1 MKQYLQQKLQQ
12 RLSPQLVQYMRLLEL
27 PLIEMEERVKHEL
40 EENPALEEG
49 KDLADADPEG
59 VDGEEEFPKE
69 QESIDENTDLSL
81 GDYRTEDDI
90 PDYKLQEFN
99 SRPEQKEDIPFS
111 VDESLGELLLEQL
124 GLVSLDEEDM
134 LIAKQLIGY
143 IDDDGYMR
151 SDFQR
156 IADDLLFQEG
166 KDVSE
171 EQLLSVLSVIQSF
184 DPPGVGARSLQE
196 CLTIQL
202 KKRTPST
209 TTALAIELMEHHFEA
224 YTRRNFS
231 KIMEQMSIDEEEMK
245 RVNKEIV
252 SLNPKPGNVLSD
264 SVDDALNR
272 VVPDFIVDASNNE
285 LTLTLNNR
293 NIPDM
298 RISRSYKE
306 MLEDYTSNKNNQTHD
321 RRDALLFV
329 KQKLDAAQGFI
340 EAVRQRQDT
349 LRLIMEAIIVLQ
361 KEFFLTG
368 DESTLRPMILK
379 DVAERAGYDISTVS
393 RVSTKKYVQ
402 TYFGIYSLKYF
413 FSEAAQTDSGE
424 EVSTK
429 EVKRLLKEFVDNE
442 DKREPIADE
451 ELMSK
456 LKSKGY
462 QIARRTVAK
471 YREQLGI
478 PVARMRREI

>member
-1 MKQYLQQKLQQ
+1 
-12 RLSPQLVQYMRLLEL
+12 
-27 PLIEMEERVKHEL
+27 MEERVKHEL

-245 RVNKEIV
+245 RVNREIV

>member
-49 KDLADADPEG
+49 KDLADADPDG

-245 RVNKEIV
+245 RVNREIV

>member
-245 RVNKEIV
+245 RVNREIV